1 VLKQRFGIVV
11 YQAVTM
17 NNELN
22 TRTQCGLGFLYTKE
36 IRVMHVVCDMCGMSA
51 GRECRE

>member
-1 VLKQRFGIVV
+1 VELNQYACYSQYAVLKQRSGIVV

-22 TRTQCGLGFLYTKE
+22 TRTQ
-36 IRVMHVVCDMCGMSA
+36 
-51 GRECRE
+51 

>member
-1 VLKQRFGIVV
+1 LYSVERARSSDEVLKQRFGIVV

-22 TRTQCGLGFLYTKE
+22 TRTQK
-36 IRVMHVVCDMCGMSA
+36 
-51 GRECRE
+51 

>member
-1 VLKQRFGIVV
+1 VTKRSGWYSVERALKCIVWKQRFGIVV

-22 TRTQCGLGFLYTKE
+22 TRTLL
-36 IRVMHVVCDMCGMSA
+36 
-51 GRECRE
+51 